1 MEMNG
6 HGADNDD
13 DNDIFYDNGDDDD
26 DDSATLTMS
35 FSLYSECFF
44 EN

>member
-35 FSLYSECFF
+35 FSLYSEWFF